1 MPAFIRHWFSA
12 EYAHAWPWATIPG
25 KEFARPAAEA
35 ALENWAA
42 EVLAY
47 VGLMLERERPDWTA
61 RFAVTVSP
69 LDI

>member
-1 MPAFIRHWFSA
+1 MGLYARCCWA
-12 EYAHAWPWATIPG
+12 ERCGVDRWIWS
-25 KEFARPAAEA
+25 ELARPAAEA